1 MLPLDCLFFTVA
13 KLLVIVWMNEW
24 MSFLCHTQA
33 EPQDIRPIRTIWQH
47 YSYTDSTHKKLS
59 CLDLAQVLRVMGVGK
74 RHFPLLRLRLGVP
87 SASEES
93 NRFATLEVMDI
104 ILVKTKYHYITII
117 LNTWIL
123 HIWTVYNSED
133 VFRNKNDGAFGTL
146 HYLFCLCLLKFW
158 SIALVKN

>member
-24 MSFLCHTQA
+24 MSFLCHTQT

-59 CLDLAQVLRVMGVGK
+59 VMSRSCTGPKSDGSWK
-74 RHFPLLRLRLGVP
+74 QHFPLLRLRLGAP
-87 SASEES
+87 SAS
-93 NRFATLEVMDI
+93 NRFATLEVMNI

-123 HIWTVYNSED
+123 RIWTVYIVKMFSGTRMTEHLEPCITCF
-133 VFRNKNDGAFGTL
+133 VSAFLNFGR
-146 HYLFCLCLLKFW
+146 LLW
-158 SIALVKN
+158 